1 MKCPVVPRAIQPEG
15 LSSLRHCAPLSIACG
30 AFFCDF
36 DSPRAFLAA
45 CRGILRVDQENAMR
59 RPPIFPKT
67 MTATERKR
75 RQRAGLTS
83 KQLREEEA
91 KRRAKAKARR
101 EARSAAL
108 WKAAVE
114 RKPNI

>member
-1 MKCPVVPRAIQPEG
+1 MG
-15 LSSLRHCAPLSIACG
+15 
-30 AFFCDF
+30 
-36 DSPRAFLAA
+36 
-45 CRGILRVDQENAMR
+45 
-59 RPPIFPKT
+59 RPPIFAKT

-101 EARSAAL
+101 EALSAAL
-108 WKAAVE
+108 RKAAAE
-114 RKPNI
+114 RKANI